1 MNVPSTPPRAL
12 ACPKSPVGRILTYN
26 APLPEI
32 MSSVKQGS
40 IVVGD
45 SIGVCGPACGQI
57 TVKMSSQSAK
67 NANRMYASCAANS
80 SEGHKSFVWLD
91 QEMQERPVS
100 KRLQVPHALHVA
112 GDGTLIL
119 TVTKRTKFSQVNDMV
134 VRLRQLPLEQGTGTF
149 EVSEDSLG
157 LFHEVCQKNLI
168 GSYVCLSIY
177 S

>member
-32 MSSVKQGS
+32 LSSVKQGS

-45 SIGVCGPACGQI
+45 SIGVCGPTCGQI
-57 TVKMSSQSAK
+57 TVKVSSQSAK

-100 KRLQVPHALHVA
+100 KRQQVPHALHVA

-119 TVTKRTKFSQVNDMV
+119 TVTKRTKFSQVTDV
-134 VRLRQLPLEQGTGTF
+134 VRLRQLPLQTQEHGAGTI

-157 LFHEVCQKNLI
+157 LFHQVCYFI
-168 GSYVCLSIY
+168 
-177 S
+177 